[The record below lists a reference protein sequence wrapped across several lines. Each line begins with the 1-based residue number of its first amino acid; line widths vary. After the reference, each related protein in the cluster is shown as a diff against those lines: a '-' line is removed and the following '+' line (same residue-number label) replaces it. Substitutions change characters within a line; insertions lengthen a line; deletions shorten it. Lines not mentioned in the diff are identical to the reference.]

1 MFSQIKIQVNPK
13 LFLKDPHTSELGERI
28 IYTSIKLINDL
39 GFEHFTFK
47 KLASEINS
55 TEASVYRYFES
66 KQKLMFYLINWY
78 WSCVEY
84 RLLFDT
90 ANIKNPKERL
100 TKSIQI
106 LTTLPDSQS
115 GIIDSVEVPL
125 KKLVMNE
132 SAKVIMTKE
141 VDAENKEGVF
151 SVYKAIVNY
160 VAQII
165 LEINPS
171 YSYPNMLV
179 STMIEGSNQ
188 QRFFDAH
195 LPSLTNKKPGE
206 DAVGDFYRNLVFNAI
221 KNE

>member
-90 ANIKNPKERL
+90 ANINNPKERL

-188 QRFFDAH
+188 QRYVNFQLA
-195 LPSLTNKKPGE
+195 
-206 DAVGDFYRNLVFNAI
+206 
-221 KNE
+221 

>member
-1 MFSQIKIQVNPK
+1 VFSQIKIQVNPK

-90 ANIKNPKERL
+90 ANINNPKERL

-115 GIIDSVEVPL
+115 GIIDSVEVP
-125 KKLVMNE
+125 
-132 SAKVIMTKE
+132 
-141 VDAENKEGVF
+141 F
-151 SVYKAIVNY
+151 KAFFKT
-160 VAQII
+160 
-165 LEINPS
+165 LTRNPFPDS
-171 YSYPNMLV
+171 
-179 STMIEGSNQ
+179 
-188 QRFFDAH
+188 
-195 LPSLTNKKPGE
+195 
-206 DAVGDFYRNLVFNAI
+206 
-221 KNE
+221 

>member
-13 LFLKDPHTSELGERI
+13 LYLKDPHTSELGKRI
-28 IYTSIKLINDL
+28 INSSIKLINDL

-84 RLLFDT
+84 RLLFET
-90 ANIKNPKERL
+90 ANIKNPSERL
-100 TKSIQI
+100 IKAIQI
-106 LTTLPDSQS
+106 LTTIPDSQTEV
-115 GIIDSVEVPL
+115 IDVVEVPL

-132 SAKVIMTKE
+132 ASKVIMTKE

-151 SVYKAIVNY
+151 SVYKAIVKY
-160 VAQII
+160 VAEII
-165 LEINPS
+165 LEINPL

-195 LPSLTNKKPGE
+195 LPSLTNKKTGE
-206 DAVGDFYRNLVFNAI
+206 DAVEEFYRNLVLNAI
-221 KNE
+221 KE